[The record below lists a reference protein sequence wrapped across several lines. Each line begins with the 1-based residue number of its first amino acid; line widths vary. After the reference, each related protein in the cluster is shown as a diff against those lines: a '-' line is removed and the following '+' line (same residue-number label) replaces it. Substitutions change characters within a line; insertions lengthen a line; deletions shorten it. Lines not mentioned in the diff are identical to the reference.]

1 MENKKLHLKISALV
15 FMTVAVIV
23 SMASILVHERQR
35 TREVEA
41 EIGEIQKIRRDIT
54 IAQRNITILAT
65 LGEGIIGWE
74 EADYLHYRTRRLR
87 TDSLLQAMKP
97 HCKDFV
103 HPVQIDTLRTL
114 LAEKEAHLLHLME
127 TFARQDKADSLLVN
141 HLPEV
146 ARRATRVRTV
156 MRKKKGIAGVFG
168 GKKTVQ
174 ILPSAKELHQ
184 FSDSLIAMQQ
194 ERTAEM
200 EAYVDSLRTRNRT
213 LNTQL
218 NRLVSDLDRQ
228 AQAAFAER
236 EQKIA
241 EAQALSVRLF
251 TATISAAIVLLFLSY
266 LTIHRELKRN
276 ADEKKKRE
284 KLIGELQES
293 NEANEKLIKLRR
305 NLIQNVTHE
314 LRTPLTAI
322 SGNAEL
328 LLNDTEEDNR
338 MRHAQTIH
346 DAAGR
351 MAGMINSL
359 LVYFRLDSGKETPTV
374 KPFKLR
380 SIAETLETEFV
391 SLAKNKGLNFKIESE
406 TDEIVS
412 GDKNRIISIGSNLL
426 SNAVKFTSSGT
437 ITLSTE
443 YKEGTFT
450 LTVKDT
456 GTGMTREQ
464 QQRIFTPFERLG
476 NAVTEDGFGL
486 GLAIVSD
493 TVKLLK
499 GNISV
504 ESEPGKG
511 SRFTVSLPLP
521 KVEETEI
528 GEKKQEN
535 HISLSGYNI
544 LAIDN
549 DLVLLNMLRDMYRQ
563 HGVECDTC
571 QSVDELTDLMRTKD
585 YDLLITD
592 LKMPEVNGYEV
603 LELLR
608 TSEIGNSQTIPIVAA
623 TAAGYVEE
631 EELTCKGFTAVL
643 YKPYSIGELLAVTES
658 CIKRNKTSRIDL
670 SPLLAFGDKRRTL
683 EKLATTTLSDMDE
696 VRKVAETKDMEA
708 LDGWV
713 HHLRSSSSLRTTSSI
728 PTLCAACWKTKAFV
742 VWLPPTATAHGNC
755 FPRCR
760 RTTLCLPTCACP
772 TVTASPCWQNC
783 GNKAGTIPTSS

>member
-1 MENKKLHLKISALV
+1 MSIVGS
-15 FMTVAVIV
+15 MAVILFYEHRQMNV
-23 SMASILVHERQR
+23 IESEADEVQLIRHYIAAIHQNLTTLSILGENVIGWD
-35 TREVEA
+35 EA
-41 EIGEIQKIRRDIT
+41 NCFYFH
-54 IAQRNITILAT
+54 AQR
-65 LGEGIIGWE
+65 
-74 EADYLHYRTRRLR
+74 LR
-87 TDSLLQAMKP
+87 IDSLLQALKP
-97 HCKDFV
+97 HCTEYV
-103 HPVQIDTLRTL
+103 RPAQIDTLRNL
-114 LAEKEAHLLHLME
+114 LAEKEIHLLHLAGIL
-127 TFARQDKADSLLVN
+127 TRQDEADSLLVN

-146 ARRATRVRTV
+146 AKRATRVRTV
-156 MRKKKGIAGVFG
+156 TQKKKGIAGAFG

-184 FSDSLIAMQQ
+184 FSDSLIAMQRRQ
-194 ERTAEM
+194 TAEM
-200 EAYVDSLRTRNRT
+200 DAHTDSLRIRNQA
-213 LNTQL
+213 LNLEL
-218 NRLVSDLDRQ
+218 NRLVSDLDKQ
-228 AQAAFAER
+228 AQTAFEYR
-236 EQKIA
+236 EQEIT

-251 TATISAAIVLLFLSY
+251 TISISAAIILLFLSY

-293 NEANEKLIKLRR
+293 NDANEKLIKLRR

-328 LLNDTEEDNR
+328 LLNDTEKDSR
-338 MRHAQTIH
+338 VRHAQTVH

-351 MAGMINSL
+351 MAGMINNL

-374 KPFKLR
+374 KPFRLR
-380 SIAETLETEFV
+380 SITETLETEFAP
-391 SLAKNKGLNFKIESE
+391 LAKNKGLNFKTESE

-412 GDKNRIISIGSNLL
+412 GDKNRIISIGGNLL
-426 SNAVKFTSSGT
+426 SNAIKFTSSGT

-443 YKEGTFT
+443 YKEDTFT
-450 LTVKDT
+450 LIVEDT

-499 GNISV
+499 GSIAV

-511 SRFTVSLPLP
+511 SRFTISLPLP
-521 KVEETEI
+521 QTEETATV
-528 GEKKQEN
+528 GKKQGS
-535 HISLSGYNI
+535 HASLSDYNI

-549 DLVLLNMLRDMYRQ
+549 DFVLLNMLRDMYKQ
-563 HGVECDTC
+563 HNVECNTC

-608 TSEIGNSQTIPIVAA
+608 TSEIGNSQTIPVVAA

-631 EELTCKGFTAVL
+631 KELTGKGFAAVL
-643 YKPYSIGELLAVTES
+643 YKPYSIDELLAVTES
-658 CIKRNKTSRIDL
+658 CIKRDNTSRIDL
-670 SPLLAFGDKRRTL
+670 SPLLAFGDKRCTL
-683 EKLATTTLSDMDE
+683 EKLATTTQSDMDE
-696 VRKVAETKDMEA
+696 VRKAMEAKDMEA

-713 HHLRSSSSLRTTSSI
+713 HHLRSSWMLI
-728 PTLCAACWKTKAFV
+728 KAEQPLVTLYEAIHKEDISEEDIQSAVNGVLEQGV
-742 VWLPPTATAHGNC
+742 VIMETARKEAE
-755 FPRCR
+755 RW
-760 RTTLCLPTCACP
+760 AE
-772 TVTASPCWQNC
+772 
-783 GNKAGTIPTSS
+783 